1 MKYDACIVGSGAG
14 AGPIAYELCN
24 NGFKVLILE
33 KGPWFKTEHFSKDE
47 MIASRRKI
55 FTPDLRDECHV
66 LVKKKKDQWNA
77 KSTYKSGKSI
87 WNGNMVGGSSNLMSG
102 YFHRLKPMDF
112 KLLSEFGPIEG
123 ANIADWPIS
132 YEDLEPYY
140 AKTEKIIGVSGKVV
154 SHSMQEPRSTPDFP
168 YPPLAENV
176 FSSWLE
182 KGAKE
187 LGYEL
192 FPTPRAIL
200 SKPKEERSPCYYSN
214 FCGSYPCSSDA
225 KGSSRVALLDAALKT
240 GNLTILPNSKVFEL
254 DSDGKGKIKS
264 ASYYDSA
271 KQINHAQAKIFIV
284 AAQAIETSRL
294 LLMSKNDEFP
304 NGISNNNGQ
313 VGKNLIFS
321 SGGVGW
327 GQFFHEDLSDEQF
340 KLLSIPGLFIN
351 RACQQWY
358 EYIDQEKGTRIK
370 GGTIDFLSEHMN
382 AVSRAIKQKK
392 DSKGNLIYGT
402 ALKNKINAYFK
413 EQRKFK
419 FEIFTD
425 WLPND
430 DCFVSLDKN
439 QVDKWGDPVA
449 RVKLGA
455 HEHSIKVSKF
465 LAEKAE
471 KLFKEIG
478 MKNINSS
485 INGNPST
492 NLQAGGCRF
501 GNDPKTSVL
510 DKNCRSHEVEN
521 LFITDGSFMPT
532 GGSVP
537 YTFTIY
543 ANSFRV
549 ADILIKELKTK

>member
-1 MKYDACIVGSGAG
+1 
-14 AGPIAYELCN
+14 
-24 NGFKVLILE
+24 
-33 KGPWFKTEHFSKDE
+33 
-47 MIASRRKI
+47 
-55 FTPDLRDECHV
+55 
-66 LVKKKKDQWNA
+66 
-77 KSTYKSGKSI
+77 
-87 WNGNMVGGSSNLMSG
+87 MVGGSSNLMSG
-102 YFHRLKPMDF
+102 YFHRLKPIDF
-112 KLLSEFGPIEG
+112 HLLSEFGPIEG

-264 ASYYDSA
+264 VSYYDSA

-430 DCFVSLDKN
+430 DCYVSLDKN